1 MKSSEEKLKEI
12 ESVVKEYLVYSNNL
26 YPEDV
31 YEDELGDDGE
41 EIFDKGRGQG
51 MFEVCNKIR
60 GILEETK

>member
-1 MKSSEEKLKEI
+1 M
-12 ESVVKEYLVYSNNL
+12 YSNNL